1 MPFIFIYKF
10 YIFNECFNAEGR
22 HIHLY
27 RSKDTGGVW
36 AAYGYSAYTVAE
48 MERRDDL
55 SIVKNHSKKVLMPVV
70 IMGDDTC
77 KHIASRNHQEEQ
89 TADYIRLSMSEPR
102 SVDTD
107 SYRDWARSLRDAIQ

>member
-1 MPFIFIYKF
+1 MEEII
-10 YIFNECFNAEGR
+10 IFNECFNAEGS

-27 RSKDTGGVW
+27 RSKDTGVW
-36 AAYGYSAYTVAE
+36 TAYGYSAYKVAE
-48 MERRDDL
+48 MERCDDIT
-55 SIVKNHSKKVLMPVV
+55 IVKNSKKLLMPVV

-77 KHIASRNHQEEQ
+77 KHITSRNHQEEQ

-107 SYRDWARSLRDAIQ
+107 SYRHWARNLRDAISNRDLIS

>member
-1 MPFIFIYKF
+1 MEEII
-10 YIFNECFNAEGR
+10 IFNECFNAEGR

-27 RSKDTGGVW
+27 RSKDTGVW
-36 AAYGYSAYTVAE
+36 AAYGYSAYTVAT
-48 MERRDDL
+48 MERRDDIL
-55 SIVKNHSKKVLMPVV
+55 IVKNYSKKVLMPVV

-77 KHIASRNHQEEQ
+77 KHIVSRNHKEEQ

-107 SYRDWARSLRDAIQ
+107 DYRDWARKMRESLY

>member
-1 MPFIFIYKF
+1 MEEII
-10 YIFNECFNAEGR
+10 IFNECFNAEGR

-27 RSKDTGGVW
+27 RSKDTGVW
-36 AAYGYSAYTVAE
+36 ATYGYSAYTVAE

-55 SIVKNHSKKVLMPVV
+55 SIVKNYSKKVSMPVV

-77 KHIASRNHQEEQ
+77 KHIASRNHKEED
-89 TADYIRLSMSEPR
+89 TADHIRLSMSEPR

-107 SYRDWARSLRDAIQ
+107 SYRHWARSLRNTIP